1 MVGLGEEAASW
12 FGTRETALQVVSRL
26 VLRLGGGEV
35 VLQEGLDVLESGSL
49 VRIFLPAQTHHLM
62 Q

>member
-1 MVGLGEEAASW
+1 MVLWKEAACW
-12 FGTRETALQVVSRL
+12 FRTRLTALQVVSRL
-26 VLRLGGGEV
+26 VLWLGGGEV

-49 VRIFLPAQTHHLM
+49 VRVLLPAQMHHLM